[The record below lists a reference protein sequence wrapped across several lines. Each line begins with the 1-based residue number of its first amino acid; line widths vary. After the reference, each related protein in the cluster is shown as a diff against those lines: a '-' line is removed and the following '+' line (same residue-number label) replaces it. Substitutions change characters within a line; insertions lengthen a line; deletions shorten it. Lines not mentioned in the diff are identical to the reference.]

1 MRIPGKIGMLTGMT
15 ILGIAASWWIYRAEG
30 NRTADI
36 STGDTADPP
45 TLDAP
50 ARRIAVLSTAAEEIL
65 FEMGAKDLI
74 VGSSGYSIYTRN
86 DTSIPKIG
94 GPMDV
99 SLERL
104 TQLAPDLIVAQSSDT
119 TLQQFAKTRRIPF
132 YHIDIE
138 RIADVP
144 ALARTLGDLTGL
156 SNRGEAVA
164 TRIER
169 EIESARVATAGRPK
183 IPCFISIDRSPGQ
196 MTQLLTTGS
205 STFLTELV
213 EIAGCRN
220 VFGDLKTRYP
230 VISKE
235 SLAAR
240 APEVILELKPD
251 PSSSPDLI
259 ARLTA
264 DWRLLPRVPAVA
276 NHRISVIT
284 HDAALTPGPR
294 IAETARIISRALH
307 PGVDAGT
314 TAPDD
319 R

>member
-1 MRIPGKIGMLTGMT
+1 MKNSGKLGLLVGMT
-15 ILGIAASWWIYRAEG
+15 LLGIAVSWWIYRAEG
-30 NRTADI
+30 GRPA
-36 STGDTADPP
+36 DTATSDIAAPP
-45 TLDAP
+45 TLEEP

-65 FEMGAKDLI
+65 FEMEAKDRI
-74 VGSSGYSIYTRN
+74 VGASGYSIYTH
-86 DTSIPKIG
+86 DDASIPKIG

-104 TQLAPDLIVAQSSDT
+104 TQLAPDLIVAQSSDI
-119 TLQQFAKTRRIPF
+119 TLQRFADTRGIPF

-144 ALARTLGDLTGL
+144 ALARALGELTGL
-156 SNRGEAVA
+156 RNRGESVA
-164 TRIER
+164 ARIER
-169 EIESARVATAGRPK
+169 EIERAREAAAGRRK

-196 MTQLLTTGS
+196 ITQLLTTGR

-220 VFGDLKTRYP
+220 VFDDLEQRYP

-251 PSSSPDLI
+251 PSPAPDL
-259 ARLTA
+259 AERLTA

-276 NHRISVIT
+276 NNRISVIT

-294 IAETARIISRALH
+294 IAETARVIARALH
-307 PGVDAGT
+307 PEVDTGT
-314 TAPDD
+314 TAPHD